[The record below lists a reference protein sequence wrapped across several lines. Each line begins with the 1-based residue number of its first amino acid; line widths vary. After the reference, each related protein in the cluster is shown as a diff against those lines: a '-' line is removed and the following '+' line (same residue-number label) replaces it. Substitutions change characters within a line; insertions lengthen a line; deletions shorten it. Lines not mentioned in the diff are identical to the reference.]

1 MGSGFA
7 FCFCSYRR
15 NLYYCIRQLEPPL
28 FINEQ
33 ASMAKPQPE
42 DKRSL
47 CCFYPCNEI
56 LLRLHEIF
64 ESGKKQGLT
73 RLMVLMVG
81 TEYVEKD

>member
-1 MGSGFA
+1 
-7 FCFCSYRR
+7 
-15 NLYYCIRQLEPPL
+15 
-28 FINEQ
+28 
-33 ASMAKPQPE
+33 MAKPQPE